1 MSVVG
6 NFLFVMLKTTL
17 RDRVLH
23 ALFVCALL
31 LLFLIP
37 LFSLFSMRQ
46 VQELS
51 ITLSLSAIS
60 FILLVFTLLLG
71 SSSIWRDVEKR
82 YTTSVLG
89 LPISRTY
96 YVLGKFAGL
105 SIFIAAAALVLG
117 GISLTVIAISSSQYQ
132 SELQIV
138 WGNIIAAIAADT
150 LKYILLGACALFF
163 SSVSTSIYFPF
174 FSTLS
179 VFLAGSA
186 SQEVFEYLAGD
197 YGKSIHPFIKM
208 AVNGLYYLLPNFSAF
223 NLKVQAIY
231 SLSLDYSGLAYT
243 FVYFLV
249 YTSLLL
255 GISIRAFARRE
266 LP

>member
-1 MSVVG
+1 MVG
-6 NFLFVMLKTTL
+6 NLLIVMVKMTL

-23 ALFVCALL
+23 ALFLCGFLL
-31 LLFLIP
+31 LLLIP

-60 FILLVFTLLLG
+60 FILLVCTLLLG

-89 LPISRTY
+89 LPVSRGSY
-96 YVLGKFAGL
+96 MLGKFAGL
-105 SIFIAAAALVLG
+105 SLFIVTAALILG
-117 GISLTVIAISSSQYQ
+117 GISLVIISVSAAQYK
-132 SELQIV
+132 SDLPILWE
-138 WGNIIAAIAADT
+138 NIIAAVVADT
-150 LKYILLGACALFF
+150 LKYILLVTFALVF
-163 SSVSTSIYFPF
+163 SSLSTSFYFPF

-179 VFLAGSA
+179 VYFAGSA
-186 SQEVFEYLAGD
+186 SQEVFEYLSGD
-197 YGKSIHPFIKM
+197 YGKTLHPFIRM
-208 AVNGLYYLLPNFSAF
+208 IINALYYVLPNFSAF

-231 SLSLDYSGLAYT
+231 SLPLDYKGLAYT
-243 FVYFLV
+243 FFYFLV
-249 YTSLLL
+249 YTAILLT
-255 GISIRAFARRE
+255 ISIRAFARRE